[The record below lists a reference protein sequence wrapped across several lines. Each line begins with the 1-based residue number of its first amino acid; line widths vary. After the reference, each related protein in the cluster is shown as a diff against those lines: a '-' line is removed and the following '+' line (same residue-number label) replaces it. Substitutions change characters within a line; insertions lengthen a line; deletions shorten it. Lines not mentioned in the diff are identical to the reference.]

1 MALSRGTATTPQ
13 FFAGVSGDK
22 KLFEKI
28 RHWRTFRCPYCKS
41 REIILRGLQE
51 FHGDIPYDHYF
62 CNRSARHPFLLNT
75 AGIDKM
81 IAPTP
86 SKLNRGA
93 RSCPREVEEDVDK
106 AEKILVWGEVAV
118 ILIVLFLVFGG
129 RRMFSE
135 IIVSPLNHLLAE
147 KLFDIVLALLGTI
160 LGYWLAKKH
169 LEHFVSGIVKKMDEK
184 YLDLNR
190 QIAFRKAVAAMLP
203 ELPQCLS
210 RPTSTFSTNVVT
222 ALGEFTSWSTAIDK
236 GHTHEKSIEMVK
248 AEAYTLAAGLIK
260 KDLGFK
266 EEQSTP
272 NYEWILEVAGR
283 PVGWAIDE
291 APDLSDLTMGTLEF
305 QCIGTP
311 P

>member
-1 MALSRGTATTPQ
+1 MS
-13 FFAGVSGDK
+13 
-22 KLFEKI
+22 
-28 RHWRTFRCPYCKS
+28 
-41 REIILRGLQE
+41 
-51 FHGDIPYDHYF
+51 
-62 CNRSARHPFLLNT
+62 
-75 AGIDKM
+75 
-81 IAPTP
+81 
-86 SKLNRGA
+86 
-93 RSCPREVEEDVDK
+93 DK

-203 ELPQCLS
+203 ELPQFYL

-272 NYEWILEVAGR
+272 NYEWIIEVAGL

-291 APDLSDLTMGTLEF
+291 APDLSIYDWNTGIPVHRHATMTEVSRAATSVRFNWKWDLKDVPCSVYVGAVNF
-305 QCIGTP
+305 KIGKMLKVGSPIGDRLRVYLKREEGRIIKWHETIP
-311 P
+311 WA